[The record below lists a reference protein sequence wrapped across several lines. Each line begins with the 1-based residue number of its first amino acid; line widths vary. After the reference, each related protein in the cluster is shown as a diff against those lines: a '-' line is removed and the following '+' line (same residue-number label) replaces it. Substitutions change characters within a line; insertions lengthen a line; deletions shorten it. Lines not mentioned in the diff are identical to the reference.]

1 MVIQTGS
8 LLRKKTIKVVSII
21 FENSHVHVCVCIY
34 LKKILLFFIFAENGI
49 SGSIFLWFLGF
60 TFVIIVAYYK
70 KKIASKEEAIQVF
83 LIVTIVSLVYILPLN
98 YQQI

>member
-8 LLRKKTIKVVSII
+8 LLQKKTIKVVSII

-34 LKKILLFFIFAENGI
+34 IKTFLLFFIFAENGI

-60 TFVIIVAYYK
+60 PFVITVAKYRKHSSLK
-70 KKIASKEEAIQVF
+70 KAIPVF
-83 LIVTIVSLVYILPLN
+83 LIVTIVILVYIF
-98 YQQI
+98 Y

>member
-49 SGSIFLWFLGF
+49 SGSIFIWFLGF

-70 KKIASKEEAIQVF
+70 NYIKKKAIQVF